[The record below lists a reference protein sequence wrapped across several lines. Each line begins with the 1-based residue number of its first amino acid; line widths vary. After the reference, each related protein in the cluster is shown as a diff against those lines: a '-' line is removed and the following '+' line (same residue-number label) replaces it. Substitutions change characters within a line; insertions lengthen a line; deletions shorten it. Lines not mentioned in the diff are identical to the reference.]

1 MNSFTML
8 SSNKQSSSAALHPVP
23 YEGNWIDIR
32 ECMASISTSIFKQD
46 DLGENLQTHMH
57 SLACMY
63 LLTSFSTRFLLLV
76 ISSTTFCHTGVHFSI
91 ITFLHAVPHPLKTRF
106 FGVFSLVFIYL
117 FHLCFSLDTWILQYA
132 IWLQLQNLVS
142 HQMGN
147 KTDDLV
153 VIP

>member
-32 ECMASISTSIFKQD
+32 EYMASISTSIFKQD

-63 LLTSFSTRFLLLV
+63 LLASFSTRFLLLL
-76 ISSTTFCHTGVHFSI
+76 ISSTTFCHIGVHFSI
-91 ITFLHAVPHPLKTRF
+91 IIFLHAIPHPLNTRF
-106 FGVFSLVFIYL
+106 FGVSVWFLYIYSTCAFPWIHGFYSMPSDYSFKISLAINCRIKL
-117 FHLCFSLDTWILQYA
+117 MIL
-132 IWLQLQNLVS
+132 
-142 HQMGN
+142 
-147 KTDDLV
+147 
-153 VIP
+153 